1 MSASFDRYLNARH
14 RQSRKTSLGRAFTVT
29 RQSWRLTDDPREI
42 PPEVE
47 VMATKRSAS
56 EAADLAREAA
66 WGFKRYGFHKP
77 SGAWWGADGEMFHR
91 FMIGPSSRAT
101 TGAALL
107 AVAVALAG
115 VAAVAISQHQSSSAK
130 GQDKGKATR
139 RRRTRA
145 EG

>member
-29 RQSWRLTDDPREI
+29 RQSWRLADDPRET

-66 WGFKRYGFHKP
+66 WSFKRYGFHKP

-91 FMIGPSSRAT
+91 FLVGPSSRAT

-107 AVAVALAG
+107 AVALAG
-115 VAAVAISQHQSSSAK
+115 VAAVAITQRQSSQAK
-130 GQDKGKATR
+130 GRSR
-139 RRRTRA
+139 RPRA
-145 EG
+145 AD